1 MGKLEGKVALVTG
14 GSTGIGFASAKL
26 FVEEGAFVY
35 ITGRRDAELEE
46 AVKSIGSEH
55 VKAIRGDVSKLND
68 LDELFTI
75 IKEEKGRLDVVFA
88 NAGIPFVGPLS
99 SCTEEE
105 YYKVFDIN
113 VKGVLFTIQKS
124 IPLLSEHASVIMNS
138 SVAGSRGL
146 ANNGLYAASKAAVR
160 SFARTLTSE
169 FENKRIRF
177 NVISPGPIDT
187 PIFDKINIPKEDL
200 IRYLSTL
207 IPQRRVGSSEE
218 IAKVVLFLAS
228 EDSSFI
234 SGIEMCVDGGFNSI

>member
-1 MGKLEGKVALVTG
+1 M
-14 GSTGIGFASAKL
+14 
-26 FVEEGAFVY
+26 
-35 ITGRRDAELEE
+35 
-46 AVKSIGSEH
+46 
-55 VKAIRGDVSKLND
+55 
-68 LDELFTI
+68 
-75 IKEEKGRLDVVFA
+75 FA

-99 SCTEEE
+99 SCTEDD
-105 YYKVFDIN
+105 YYQVFDIN

-124 IPLLSEHASVIMNS
+124 MPLLSEHASVIMNS

-160 SFARTLTSE
+160 SFARTLTNE

-187 PIFDKINIPKEDL
+187 PIFDKINAPKEDL
-200 IRYLSTL
+200 IQFLSTL

-218 IAKVVLFLAS
+218 IAKAVLFLAS